1 MLRPARREPNQ
12 GATRPTTKEKA
23 HLKASRP
30 LFRIVELLVLV
41 ASIGVLA
48 VMPRSPIVQQA
59 EAATPNVSVGG
70 GQVMVFPFH
79 ISGQYTATTAA
90 VVKFA
95 MPQPCTLI
103 GAGATARASGGTT
116 PTLTVDVLEGGTTV
130 LSAPI
135 SITAGTY
142 SEGTIT
148 DSAIADEATVT
159 VNLTIGGT
167 SPTWNDITVVLT
179 CARR

>member
-1 MLRPARREPNQ
+1 MIKKSLFQLLAAIAVAFAM
-12 GATRPTTKEKA
+12 GAA
-23 HLKASRP
+23 
-30 LFRIVELLVLV
+30 
-41 ASIGVLA
+41 VLA
-48 VMPRSPIVQQA
+48 PAQ
-59 EAATPNVSVGG
+59 AATPNIAVGA
-70 GQVMVFPFH
+70 GQVMVLPFH
-79 ISGQYTATTAA
+79 ISGQYIATTAS

-95 MPQPCTLI
+95 MPQACNLI
-103 GAGATARASGGTT
+103 GVGASARASGGTS
-116 PTLTVDVLEGGTTV
+116 PTLTVNVLEGGVTV

-148 DSAIADEATVT
+148 DSAIADEAVLTVD
-159 VNLTIGGT
+159 LTIGGT

>member
-1 MLRPARREPNQ
+1 MKLMQPLSRIARL
-12 GATRPTTKEKA
+12 A
-23 HLKASRP
+23 
-30 LFRIVELLVLV
+30 LVLTL
-41 ASIGVLA
+41 VLA
-48 VMPRSPIVQQA
+48 FGALQLAALPSAQ
-59 EAATPNVSVGG
+59 AATPNVAVGA
-70 GQVMVFPFH
+70 GQVMVLPFH

-90 VVKFA
+90 VVRFA
-95 MPQPCTLI
+95 MPQACNLI
-103 GAGATARASGGTT
+103 GAGAAARASGGTS

-135 SITAGTY
+135 SVTAGSF
-142 SEGTIT
+142 SEGTIS
-148 DSAIADEATVT
+148 DSAIADESVVT